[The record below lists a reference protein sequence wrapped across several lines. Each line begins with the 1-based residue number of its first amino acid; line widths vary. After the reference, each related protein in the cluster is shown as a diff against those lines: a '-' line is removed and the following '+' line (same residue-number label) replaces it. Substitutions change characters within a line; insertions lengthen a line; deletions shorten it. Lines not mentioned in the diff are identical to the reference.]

1 MVTELI
7 PGLYMFVLIHAAVP
21 GARVSGVFPLLVLGL
36 SMFSSNACLLRHYTA
51 YVTES
56 QWCSLLLSTF
66 AVLVFTLPFTVHLIS
81 KWNCVIVVA
90 ENFLL

>member
-36 SMFSSNACLLRHYTA
+36 SMFSSNACLLR
-51 YVTES
+51 VTVV
-56 QWCSLLLSTF
+56 QPAAFHLCGVGFYIAFYSTS
-66 AVLVFTLPFTVHLIS
+66 HLQMELRYCRS
-81 KWNCVIVVA
+81 
-90 ENFLL
+90 